1 MKPTLVCHS
10 SMCVISL
17 CVQIMLPR
25 YLLVRQTYKRAA
37 LTLGIF
43 MTLSLF
49 IVAFDVYI
57 MYYMY
62 RKKLQIYL
70 HSAGCGVFQTL
81 SLPINL
87 IHTFNLVAKNRLGFY
102 QILDPFGSHYEAGK
116 LNQVAGANN

>member
-57 MYYMY
+57 MLYMY
-62 RKKLQIYL
+62 RKKTASIFGT
-70 HSAGCGVFQTL
+70 GCGV
-81 SLPINL
+81 
-87 IHTFNLVAKNRLGFY
+87 Y
-102 QILDPFGSHYEAGK
+102 QITLFPNQTNTFDCRIVCRCSRAG
-116 LNQVAGANN
+116 NF

>member
-62 RKKLQIYL
+62 RKKLKVHL
-70 HSAGCGVFQTL
+70 HGAGCGVFQTL
-81 SLPINL
+81 SLPINPIDL
-87 IHTFNLVAKNRLGFY
+87 TAV
-102 QILDPFGSHYEAGK
+102 
-116 LNQVAGANN
+116 

>member
-49 IVAFDVYI
+49 IVAFDVYSI
-57 MYYMY
+57 MLYMY
-62 RKKLQIYL
+62 RIKKLQIHL
-70 HSAGCGVFQTL
+70 HGAGCGVFQTL

-87 IHTFNLVAKNRLGFY
+87 IHL
-102 QILDPFGSHYEAGK
+102 I
-116 LNQVAGANN
+116 

>member
-62 RKKLQIYL
+62 RKKLQIHL

-116 LNQVAGANN
+116 LLV